1 MKRYVGTKICAAIVA
16 WVSVSS
22 GYAASIGP
30 PAALIVHKTTHVPSD
45 PVSAS
50 DAGTGVLIIVF
61 VSILMIANV
70 GCIGLAIAMSFRRS
84 LSFDTA
90 DGWEH
95 PQYLRALPNIL
106 AALHTCNFK
115 TLWPNRC
122 NPWSMRHFERRL
134 RRAVRPCL
142 RNRTE
147 PFIERHMSLWIWLE
161 SHRSECRWWVR
172 ERHVDW
178 ALDCLSTSCASQH
191 RAEILAF
198 LNTSSPPDTPLQ
210 NDHRTRLRFAR
221 LQRLHVVMR
230 EHGFK
235 MSADFDQ
242 IDSFVK
248 KVHPEPID
256 LRSTR

>member
-1 MKRYVGTKICAAIVA
+1 MKRYVGTTICAAIVA

-30 PAALIVHKTTHVPSD
+30 PAALIVHKTTHVSSD
-45 PVSAS
+45 PVSVS
-50 DAGTGVLIIVF
+50 DASTGALIICL
-61 VSILMIANV
+61 VSFLMIANV

-106 AALHTCNFK
+106 AALHTCNSK
-115 TLWPNRC
+115 TLWPKRC
-122 NPWSMRHFERRL
+122 TPWSMRHFERRL

-147 PFIERHMSLWIWLE
+147 PFIGRHMSLWIWLE
-161 SHRSECRWWVR
+161 SHRSECRQWVR
-172 ERHVDW
+172 ERYFDW

-191 RAEILAF
+191 RAEVLAL
-198 LNTSSPPDTPLQ
+198 LNAASPPDSSLQ
-210 NDHRTRLRFAR
+210 NDQRTGLRLAR
-221 LQRLHVVMR
+221 LQRLLVIMR

-235 MSADFDQ
+235 MSTDFDQ
-242 IDSFVK
+242 LDSFVE

-256 LRSTR
+256 LRSTG